1 MAGAIVAFAVAAL
14 AVAPTAA
21 ANSVTDWN
29 ARAQHAIVD
38 VAQGQENQSRSF
50 AMVSGAVYDAVNA
63 IDGTPYRPYL
73 VAPAAQRSYSKDAA
87 VATAAHDVLVGLLPA
102 QRSSLDQQYDEAL
115 AAIPNGAGKAG
126 AVAVGGQAA
135 DAMLAARE
143 NDGVNASQTWIVGTQ
158 PGQWRPTPPF
168 MVGIGAQIG
177 FMRTFAI
184 PNPDLF
190 RSPRPNALT
199 SAKYA
204 TDFNEVKAIGAASST
219 TRTSDQ
225 TEAAIFWNGRSLWWS
240 IFDQIALARHLSVSE
255 TARMLAL
262 VSISAHDSF
271 IANFKAK
278 HHWSFWRPVTAILNA
293 GADGNPATA
302 ADPDWTPLL
311 PTPPFPEHPSGHT
324 TISATITTILALFFR
339 TDRIAFTAYSPD
351 TNTTRHYAR
360 FSDALTEIINAR
372 VWGGIHFRTAD
383 NQGAVQG
390 AKLAAYVWLTR
401 LQPTRGSRPEPQSQ
415 CESRRVGRW
424 RPTTAGRSSGWTA
437 GSPAS
442 LVSALGLTVGDCVA
456 RRRLRIAGV
465 TDRRHEQPVYPGGV

>member
-1 MAGAIVAFAVAAL
+1 MNRLCLHAAKMAGAIVAFAVATL
-14 AVAPTAA
+14 AAAPVAA
-21 ANSVTDWN
+21 ANSVTDWH
-29 ARAQHAIVD
+29 AIAQHAIVD
-38 VAQGQENQSRSF
+38 VAQELPWIQTRSL
-50 AMVSGAVYDAVNA
+50 AMVSGAAYDAVNA

-87 VATAAHDVLVGLLPA
+87 VSTAAHDVLVGLFPA

-115 AAIPNGAGKAG
+115 AAIPNNPDKAG
-126 AVAVGGQAA
+126 GVAVGSQAA

-143 NDGVNASQTWIVGTQ
+143 NDGVDASQTWIVGTQ

-168 MVGIGAQIG
+168 LVGVSAQIG

-184 PNPDLF
+184 PDPDLF

-204 TDFNEVKAIGAASST
+204 TDFNEVKSVGAASST

-225 TEAAIFWNGRSLWWS
+225 TEAAIFWAGLRNPWWS
-240 IFDQIALARHLSVSE
+240 IFDQIALARHLSVSD

-262 VSISAHDSF
+262 LYISQHDSF

-278 HHWSFWRPVTAILNA
+278 YHWSSWRPVTAIPEA

-311 PTPPFPEHPSGHT
+311 PTPPVPEHPSGHAMV
-324 TISATITTILALFFR
+324 SATITTILALFFH
-339 TDRIAFTAYSPD
+339 TDRIAFTGYSPD
-351 TNTTRHYAR
+351 TNTTRRYAR
-360 FSDALTEIINAR
+360 FSDALTEVINAR

-383 NQGAVQG
+383 NQGAVEG

-401 LQPTRGSRPEPQSQ
+401 LRPTR
-415 CESRRVGRW
+415 
-424 RPTTAGRSSGWTA
+424 
-437 GSPAS
+437 
-442 LVSALGLTVGDCVA
+442 
-456 RRRLRIAGV
+456 
-465 TDRRHEQPVYPGGV
+465 

>member
-1 MAGAIVAFAVAAL
+1 MNRLCLHAANMAIVAFAVATL
-14 AVAPTAA
+14 AAPPVAA
-21 ANSVTDWN
+21 ANSVTDWH
-29 ARAQHAIVD
+29 AIAQHAIVD
-38 VAQGQENQSRSF
+38 VAQELPWIQTRSL
-50 AMVSGAVYDAVNA
+50 AMVSGAAYDAVNA

-115 AAIPNGAGKAG
+115 TAIPNNPAKAG
-126 AVAVGGQAA
+126 GVDAGSQAA

-143 NDGVNASQTWIVGTQ
+143 NDGVDASQTWIVGTQ

-168 MVGIGAQIG
+168 MVGISAQIG

-184 PNPDLF
+184 ADPDLF
-190 RSPRPNALT
+190 RSPRPNPLT

-204 TDFNEVKAIGAASST
+204 TDFNEVKSVGAASST

-225 TEAAIFWNGRSLWWS
+225 TEAAIFWSSLRNPWWS
-240 IFDQIALARHLSVSE
+240 IFDQIALARHLSVSD

-262 VSISAHDSF
+262 LYISQHDSF

-278 HHWSFWRPVTAILNA
+278 YHWSSWRPVTAIPEA

-302 ADPDWTPLL
+302 SDPDWMPLL
-311 PTPPFPEHPSGHT
+311 PTPPVPEHPSGHAMV
-324 TISATITTILALFFR
+324 SATITTILALFFH
-339 TDRIAFTAYSPD
+339 TDRIAFTGYSPD
-351 TNTTRHYAR
+351 TNTTRRYAR
-360 FSDALTEIINAR
+360 FSDALTEVINAR

-383 NQGAVQG
+383 NQGAVEG

-401 LQPTRGSRPEPQSQ
+401 LG
-415 CESRRVGRW
+415 
-424 RPTTAGRSSGWTA
+424 
-437 GSPAS
+437 PA
-442 LVSALGLTVGDCVA
+442 
-456 RRRLRIAGV
+456 R
-465 TDRRHEQPVYPGGV
+465 

>member
-1 MAGAIVAFAVAAL
+1 MNRLCLHAANMAGAIVAFAVATL
-14 AVAPTAA
+14 AAAPVAA
-21 ANSVTDWN
+21 ANSVTDWH
-29 ARAQHAIVD
+29 AIAQHAIVD
-38 VAQGQENQSRSF
+38 VAQELPWIQTRSL
-50 AMVSGAVYDAVNA
+50 AMVSGAAYDAVNA

-115 AAIPNGAGKAG
+115 AAIPNNPDKAG
-126 AVAVGGQAA
+126 GVAVGSQAA

-143 NDGVNASQTWIVGTQ
+143 NDGVDASQTWIVGTQ

-168 MVGIGAQIG
+168 MVGVSAQIG

-184 PNPDLF
+184 PDPDLF

-199 SAKYA
+199 SARYA
-204 TDFNEVKAIGAASST
+204 SDFNEVKSVGAASST

-225 TEAAIFWNGRSLWWS
+225 TEAAIFWAGLRNPWWS
-240 IFDQIALARHLSVSE
+240 IFDQIAVARHLSVSD

-262 VSISAHDSF
+262 LYISQHDSF

-278 HHWSFWRPVTAILNA
+278 YHWSSWRPVTAIPEA

-302 ADPDWTPLL
+302 SDPDWTPLL
-311 PTPPFPEHPSGHT
+311 PTPPVPEHPSGHAMV
-324 TISATITTILALFFR
+324 SATISTILALFFH
-339 TDRIAFTAYSPD
+339 TDRVAFTGYSPD
-351 TNTTRHYAR
+351 TNTTRRYAR
-360 FSDALTEIINAR
+360 FSDALTEVINAR

-383 NQGAVQG
+383 NQGAVEG

-401 LQPTRGSRPEPQSQ
+401 LRPTR
-415 CESRRVGRW
+415 
-424 RPTTAGRSSGWTA
+424 
-437 GSPAS
+437 
-442 LVSALGLTVGDCVA
+442 
-456 RRRLRIAGV
+456 
-465 TDRRHEQPVYPGGV
+465 

>member
-1 MAGAIVAFAVAAL
+1 MNRLCLHAANMAGAIVAFAVATL
-14 AVAPTAA
+14 AAAPVAA
-21 ANSVTDWN
+21 ANSVTDWH
-29 ARAQHAIVD
+29 AIAQHAIVD
-38 VAQGQENQSRSF
+38 VAQELPWIQTRSL
-50 AMVSGAVYDAVNA
+50 AMVSGAAYDAVNA

-87 VATAAHDVLVGLLPA
+87 VSTAAHDVLVGLFPA

-115 AAIPNGAGKAG
+115 AAIPNNPDKAG
-126 AVAVGGQAA
+126 GVAVGSQAA

-143 NDGVNASQTWIVGTQ
+143 NDGVDASQTWIVGTQ

-168 MVGIGAQIG
+168 LVGVSAQIG

-184 PNPDLF
+184 PDPDLF

-204 TDFNEVKAIGAASST
+204 TDFNEVKSVGAASST

-225 TEAAIFWNGRSLWWS
+225 TEAAIFWAGLRNPWWS
-240 IFDQIALARHLSVSE
+240 IFDQIALARHLSVSD

-262 VSISAHDSF
+262 LYISQHDSF

-278 HHWSFWRPVTAILNA
+278 YHWSSWRPVTAIPEA

-311 PTPPFPEHPSGHT
+311 PTPPVPEHPSGHAMV
-324 TISATITTILALFFR
+324 SATITTILALFFH
-339 TDRIAFTAYSPD
+339 TDRIAFTGYSPD
-351 TNTTRHYAR
+351 TNTTRRYAR
-360 FSDALTEIINAR
+360 FSDALTEVINAR

-383 NQGAVQG
+383 NQGAVEG

-401 LQPTRGSRPEPQSQ
+401 LRPTR
-415 CESRRVGRW
+415 
-424 RPTTAGRSSGWTA
+424 
-437 GSPAS
+437 
-442 LVSALGLTVGDCVA
+442 
-456 RRRLRIAGV
+456 
-465 TDRRHEQPVYPGGV
+465 

>member
-1 MAGAIVAFAVAAL
+1 VPSRLICRARPPAHAANMAGAIVAFALATLAA
-14 AVAPTAA
+14 APAAA
-21 ANSVTDWN
+21 ANSVTDWH

-38 VAQGQENQSRSF
+38 VAQELPWNQTRSL
-50 AMVSGAVYDAVNA
+50 AMVSAAAYDAVNA

-73 VAPAAQRSYSKDAA
+73 VAPAAHRSYSKDAA
-87 VATAAHDVLVGLLPA
+87 VATAAHDVLMGLLPA

-115 AAIPNGAGKAG
+115 AAIPNGPDKAG
-126 AVAVGGQAA
+126 GVAVGGQTA

-143 NDGVNASQTWIVGTQ
+143 NDGVDASQTWIVGTQ

-168 MVGIGAQIG
+168 MVGISAQIG

-184 PNPDLF
+184 PDPDLF

-204 TDFNEVKAIGAASST
+204 TDFNEVKSIGAASST

-225 TEAAIFWNGRSLWWS
+225 SQAAIFWSDLRNPWWS

-262 VSISAHDSF
+262 LYISQHDSF

-278 HHWSFWRPVTAILNA
+278 HHWSSWRPVTAIPEA
-293 GADGNPATA
+293 GADGNPQTA
-302 ADPDWTPLL
+302 ADSDWTPLL
-311 PTPPFPEHPSGHT
+311 PTPPVPEHPSGHAMV
-324 TISATITTILALFFR
+324 SATITTILALFFR
-339 TDRIAFTAYSPD
+339 TDRMAFTGYSPD
-351 TNTTRHYAR
+351 TNTTRRYAR

-401 LQPTRGSRPEPQSQ
+401 VQPTR
-415 CESRRVGRW
+415 
-424 RPTTAGRSSGWTA
+424 
-437 GSPAS
+437 
-442 LVSALGLTVGDCVA
+442 
-456 RRRLRIAGV
+456 
-465 TDRRHEQPVYPGGV
+465 